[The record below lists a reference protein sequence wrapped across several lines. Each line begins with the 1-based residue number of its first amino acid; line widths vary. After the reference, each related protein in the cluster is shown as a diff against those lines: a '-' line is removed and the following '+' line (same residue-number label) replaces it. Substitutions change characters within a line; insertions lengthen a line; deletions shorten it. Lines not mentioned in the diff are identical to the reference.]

1 MSDHFCTD
9 PNRKGVD
16 YAMNKPTREQQ
27 QIIEA
32 TEGYVRCG
40 AVPGSGKTYCIT
52 GRMAYLITELYV
64 DPSSIVALTFTNK
77 AAAGMTHRLKKM
89 IGDEAACFTGTFHG
103 YCNKILKEEIYR
115 LSYPRAFTIAD
126 VRGQTDIIREIAEE
140 LHLSLKDFTAR
151 AYLEEI
157 AERKLAGG
165 YIAYLAGPDKTKLQE
180 KIASAQDDIEKV
192 YYNFLMKQRDNYV
205 LDFNDII
212 EFTIHILQTYPDA
225 LAKWQDKCMYIL
237 CDEYQDVNA
246 RQELLLSLLSGKYQN
261 LTVVGDDDQC
271 IYGWRGSRVEYI
283 VDFDSR
289 YPGAKS
295 FYLTENFRSTPEIV
309 AVANS
314 LITANQNRLA
324 KQMVSNRPSGRKP
337 VYNNLMTEKDEA
349 AWIADTIRMAVDQGK
364 KYSDHTV
371 LVRSSSQTRALE
383 EAFMKKK
390 APYKILSGAEF
401 YGSEEIKTVLAYLRM
416 VYAMNDLDFTYTI
429 QRPRRG
435 YGRKSVEKLKEYAV
449 QRNLTL
455 MEALGEQIQ
464 GGMESRQQV
473 IDYYNNIAGLHHTY
487 GDYSCKELVNLVLDF
502 GYRKCLQQDVDQTK
516 LDNVSELLVTVAA
529 LEEENQ
535 EIIPLEELLAYFA
548 LFTSQDDDT
557 DHDRVRIMTIH
568 TAKGLEFD
576 TVFVN
581 GLVEGQFPSKRLVN
595 EDELEEERRL
605 LYVAVTRAK
614 EMLYLSGYE
623 VKAGSFTARQSS
635 FLGDIDVDLL
645 DCIDNSKIEKGYA
658 TPAMRPKAR
667 LAVGD
672 EVLHKGFGEGIVTG
686 VDEKTQTYEIKFQ
699 AIGQPRRIQFRAGLI
714 KL

>member
-1 MSDHFCTD
+1 
-9 PNRKGVD
+9 
-16 YAMNKPTREQQ
+16 MNKPTREQQ
-27 QIIEA
+27 QIIRA

-52 GRMAYLITELYV
+52 SRMAYLITELYV

-77 AAAGMTHRLKKM
+77 AAAGMTHRLKKR

-115 LSYPRAFTIAD
+115 LSYPKAFTIAD

-140 LHLSLKDFTAR
+140 LHLSLKDFTAK
-151 AYLEEI
+151 AYLDEI
-157 AERKLAGG
+157 AQRKLAGG
-165 YIAYLAGPDKTKLQE
+165 YIAYMAGPDKTKLQE
-180 KIASAQDDIEKV
+180 KISSAKDDIEKV

-212 EFTIHILQTYPDA
+212 EFTIHILQTCPDA

-237 CDEYQDVNA
+237 CDEYQDVND

-283 VDFDSR
+283 VDFDNR
-289 YPGAKS
+289 YPNAKS

-324 KQMVSNRPSGRKP
+324 KQMISNRHSGRKP

-364 KYSDHTV
+364 KYLDHTV

-390 APYKILSGAEF
+390 VPYKILSGAEF

-455 MEALGEQIQ
+455 MTALEEQIRN
-464 GGMESRQQV
+464 GLENRQPV
-473 IDYYNNIAGLHHTY
+473 IDYYNNITGLHHTY

-502 GYRKCLQQDVDQTK
+502 GYRKYLQQDVDQTK
-516 LDNVSELLVTVAA
+516 LDNVSELLATVAA

-535 EIIPLEELLAYFA
+535 EFIPLEELLAYFA

-557 DHDRVRIMTIH
+557 NHDRVKIMTIH

-635 FLGDIDVDLL
+635 FLGDLDVDLL
-645 DCIDNSKIEKGYA
+645 DCVHDSKIIKGYA
-658 TPAMRPKAR
+658 TPAMLPKAR

-686 VDEKTQTYEIKFQ
+686 VDEKTQTYEIKFYE
-699 AIGQPRRIQFRAGLI
+699 IGQPRRIQFRARLI